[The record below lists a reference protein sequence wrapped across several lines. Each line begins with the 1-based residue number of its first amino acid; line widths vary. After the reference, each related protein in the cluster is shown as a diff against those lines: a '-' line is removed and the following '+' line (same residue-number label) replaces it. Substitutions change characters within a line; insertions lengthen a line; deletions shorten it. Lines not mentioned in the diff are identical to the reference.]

1 METEKLYK
9 LVDELN
15 IKLDF
20 FPLPLNK
27 SMAVNLDNRCYIAL
41 DPSAVIT
48 PSQERVC
55 LAHELGHCDTGSFYN
70 VYSPFDLRTKHELR
84 ADRWAIE
91 KLIPLRELKAAIKQ
105 GCSDTASLAEHFSV
119 TEDFI
124 GKALKYYSENSK
136 HGTL

>member
-9 LVDELN
+9 LVEELN

-27 SMAVNLDNRCYIAL
+27 SMAVNLDNRYYIAL
-41 DPSAVIT
+41 DPTAVIT
-48 PSQERVC
+48 PSVERVC
-55 LAHELGHCDTGSFYN
+55 LAHELGHCNTGSFYN
-70 VYSPFDLRTKHELR
+70 AYSPFDLRTKHELR

-91 KLIPLRELKAAIKQ
+91 KLVPLEELKKAIKK
-105 GCSDTASLAEHFSV
+105 GYADNTSLADYFSV

-124 GKALKYYSENSK
+124 GKALKYYSANN
-136 HGTL
+136 

>member
-9 LVDELN
+9 LVEELD

-27 SMAVNLDNRCYIAL
+27 SMAVNLDNRYYIAL
-41 DPSAVIT
+41 DPTLAFT

-55 LAHELGHCDTGSFYN
+55 LAHELGHCNTGSFYN

-84 ADRWAIE
+84 ADKWAIE
-91 KLIPLRELKAAIKQ
+91 KLIPLSELKKAIKR
-105 GCSDTASLAEHFSV
+105 GCTDTTALAEHFSV

-124 GKALKYYSENSK
+124 DKALKYYAEN
-136 HGTL
+136 

>member
-27 SMAVNLDNRCYIAL
+27 SMAINLDNNYYIAL
-41 DPSAVIT
+41 DPNAIIT
-48 PSQERVC
+48 PSEERVC

-70 VYSPFDLRTKHELR
+70 VYSPFDLRTKHEQK
-84 ADRWAIE
+84 ADKWAIE
-91 KLIPLRELKAAIKQ
+91 KLIPLSELKTAIKQ
-105 GCSDTASLAEHFSV
+105 GCSDSAQLAEHFSV
-119 TEDFI
+119 TQDFI
-124 GKALKYYSENSK
+124 NKAIKYYSGN
-136 HGTL
+136 